1 MEFREIKKLV
11 ELFSSSEIDALELNR
26 EGFSLKLAKKQKK
39 VVGDPNVAAEFPP
52 AMQPPIRPSQPEEPP
67 EAEAQAIPEEDVEL
81 PGLAYVKSPIVGTFY
96 AAPNPKAAPFVKVGD
111 SISVGQ
117 TLCIVEAMKL
127 MNEIQSETAGELV
140 TCYVENAQPVE
151 YGQKL
156 FAIKPY

>member
-1 MEFREIKKLV
+1 MEFREIRKLV

-39 VVGDPNVAAEFPP
+39 VAGDPHLAAEFPP
-52 AMQPPIRPSQPEEPP
+52 AMQPPIRPPQTEEPP
-67 EAEAQAIPEEDVEL
+67 ETEAQAVPEEDVEL

-96 AAPNPKAAPFVKVGD
+96 AAPNPKAAPFVTVGD